1 METEIGVPIDYTT
14 DMDFKDKM
22 ISRGKKEE
30 YTTSIEDVLEQ
41 DEIPEQEE
49 RYAHKYRERE
59 PYQEPMY
66 YQQHYPQPPIIYQ
79 QTDVLA
85 NMNKTSY
92 IIIAVVFILGYF
104 FGKSF
109 QPVII
114 RPG

>member
-14 DMDFKDKM
+14 DMDFKDKV
-22 ISRGKKEE
+22 ISRGEKNEAF
-30 YTTSIEDVLEQ
+30 TTSLEDVLHE
-41 DEIPEQEE
+41 DEMPRE
-49 RYAHKYRERE
+49 REHYSRKYREPE
-59 PYQEPMY
+59 HVYQEPMY
-66 YQQHYPQPPIIYQ
+66 YQYPQQPIIYQ

-92 IIIAVVFILGYF
+92 VIIAVVFILGYF